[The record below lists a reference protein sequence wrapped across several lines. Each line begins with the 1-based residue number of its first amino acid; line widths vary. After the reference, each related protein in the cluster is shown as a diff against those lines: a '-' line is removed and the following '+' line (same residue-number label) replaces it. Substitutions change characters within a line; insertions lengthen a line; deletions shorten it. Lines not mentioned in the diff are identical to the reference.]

1 MTQPKRICAIGAI
14 VFLILLLTALAAYA
28 LVSPS
33 VSSLAPVATR
43 DQGLSQAWFFGQ
55 DTGAP
60 HSPAMICA
68 LVIDAQI
75 AQNEIPNV
83 LVPSTIPSAE
93 PSLPAASPTPQ
104 PPTVSTNSTN
114 GTTRSLVLF
123 LFHERSRSRG
133 SERRKRSKRSIHRR
147 GRRYRVERTQVSLGL
162 VPSRLLQ
169 TDTATTLITLP
180 TVRFLRTTIG
190 DRPPKGG
197 RITAKKPLR
206 RPINGISASKQTIDK
221 TLYNVRINR

>member
-14 VFLILLLTALAAYA
+14 VFLILLPTALAAHA

-75 AQNEIPNV
+75 AQNELPNV

-93 PSLPAASPTPQ
+93 PSLPTASPTPQ
-104 PPTVSTNSTN
+104 PATVSTNSTN
-114 GTTRSLVLF
+114 GT
-123 LFHERSRSRG
+123 
-133 SERRKRSKRSIHRR
+133 I
-147 GRRYRVERTQVSLGL
+147 
-162 VPSRLLQ
+162 
-169 TDTATTLITLP
+169 
-180 TVRFLRTTIG
+180 
-190 DRPPKGG
+190 
-197 RITAKKPLR
+197 
-206 RPINGISASKQTIDK
+206 PISAGNGIDLGKVFGSISPYLIIALIPLLFVIGALFYFFFMGDQDRGAPSDENEA
-221 TLYNVRINR
+221 NVQFTDAGEDTGWRELK

>member
-14 VFLILLLTALAAYA
+14 VFLILLPTAFATHALA
-28 LVSPS
+28 SPS

-93 PSLPAASPTPQ
+93 PSLPSTSPPPQ
-104 PPTVSTNSTN
+104 QATVSTNSTN
-114 GTTRSLVLF
+114 GT
-123 LFHERSRSRG
+123 
-133 SERRKRSKRSIHRR
+133 
-147 GRRYRVERTQVSLGL
+147 
-162 VPSRLLQ
+162 
-169 TDTATTLITLP
+169 A
-180 TVRFLRTTIG
+180 
-190 DRPPKGG
+190 
-197 RITAKKPLR
+197 
-206 RPINGISASKQTIDK
+206 PISAGNGIDLGKVFGSISPYLIIALIPLLFVIGALFYFFFMGDQDRGAPSDEKEADVQFADASEDTGWRELK
-221 TLYNVRINR
+221 

>member
-14 VFLILLLTALAAYA
+14 VFLILLLTALAAHA

-114 GTTRSLVLF
+114 LIIALIPLLF
-123 LFHERSRSRG
+123 VIGALFYFFFMSDQDRG
-133 SERRKRSKRSIHRR
+133 A
-147 GRRYRVERTQVSLGL
+147 
-162 VPSRLLQ
+162 PSDENEANVQ
-169 TDTATTLITLP
+169 FTDAGEDTGWREL
-180 TVRFLRTTIG
+180 
-190 DRPPKGG
+190 K
-197 RITAKKPLR
+197 
-206 RPINGISASKQTIDK
+206 
-221 TLYNVRINR
+221 